1 MQPARLPALILLIR
15 NLSHLAKSFPRSC
28 QVILELQDL
37 HLIEAVS
44 GVMTQVV
51 TAGMLCLGEEY
62 EPFAPFLEP

>member
-1 MQPARLPALILLIR
+1 MLLRKPARLSALFLLIR

-44 GVMTQVV
+44 GVMTQAV
-51 TAGMLCLGEEY
+51 TADMMY
-62 EPFAPFLEP
+62 